1 MDSLPFCND
10 KHYPPGINMT
20 EFSKK
25 TMNDQLT
32 ASSGVTTVP
41 PDGFYI
47 DFKEG
52 AEEQYLSMLQAIKHV
67 GVFKG
72 DRTGTGTQDLFG
84 YQLRMDLSKGFPLL
98 TTKKMFTRGIF
109 EELLWFMSGDTN
121 NKTLQD
127 KKVKIWDAWADENGE
142 LGPIY
147 GAQFRRQSHY
157 KWIRPQVFEPDPEPA
172 FMLTA
177 KPGKGALGA
186 GEESTRLVKNGGI
199 YGDYDRDDAF
209 APMLKDV
216 WRNMI
221 SRCYNPDDSQFWRY
235 GGEGVHVCAGWR
247 VFAVFQKDAK
257 RLERWPCKADLPSVY
272 CLDKDTR
279 TGGNRYSPETCLWAN
294 REEQAQNTTQ
304 TRPFVAVS
312 PEGVGVL
319 FASKAE
325 AHDQHGLDPRS
336 VVKCL
341 KGNRK
346 EHHGWTNFQ
355 WVERPGEVLRFRHI
369 DQLQEV
375 VSNIRHNPNSR
386 RHIISLWSPGEI
398 GEMALP
404 PCHGLVIQF
413 SVSDGQLDCQ
423 MYQRS
428 ADVFLGVPFN
438 IASYA
443 LLIHIIA
450 GLTGLRP
457 GIFVHTF
464 GSVHIYNNHREQVDL
479 QLSRKPYPLPTLNV
493 RTFHRTPGDWKR
505 GIEPVL
511 TPPVSEWSIDDFL
524 KYCRGAKDFE
534 IVGYEHHPKIKA
546 EVSV

>member
-1 MDSLPFCND
+1 LTEFIKEDMND
-10 KHYPPGINMT
+10 KVGSDSP
-20 EFSKK
+20 
-25 TMNDQLT
+25 
-32 ASSGVTTVP
+32 GVTTAP
-41 PDGFYI
+41 TTKWYI
-47 DFKEG
+47 EFGES
-52 AEEQYLSMLQAIKHV
+52 AEEQYLAMLQAIKHV

-109 EELLWFMSGDTN
+109 EELLWMMSGDTN

-127 KKVKIWDAWADENGE
+127 KKVKIWNEWSPEDGD

-147 GAQFRRQSHY
+147 GKQFRRQSHY
-157 KWIRPQVFEPDPEPA
+157 KWIRPVVFDPDPDPE

-177 KPGKGALGA
+177 EPGA
-186 GEESTRLVKNGGI
+186 GRLRHEEEHTRLVKNGGI
-199 YGDYDRDDAF
+199 YGEYDRDDPF
-209 APMLKDV
+209 APLLKDV

-221 SRCYNPDDSQFWRY
+221 SRCYNPNDAQYGRY
-235 GGEGVHVCAGWR
+235 GGDGVHVCARWR
-247 VFAVFQKDAK
+247 VFANFQKDAK
-257 RLERWPCKADLPSVY
+257 RLERWVCKIDRPSQY
-272 CLDKDTR
+272 SLDKDTR
-279 TGGNRYSPETCLWAN
+279 TGGNRYGPETCLWAN
-294 REEQAQNTTQ
+294 REEQSQNTTQ

-319 FASKAE
+319 FASKSE
-325 AHDQHGLDPRS
+325 ARDRHGLDPRG

-341 KGNRK
+341 KGERK
-346 EHHGWTNFQ
+346 AHHGWTHFQ
-355 WVERPGEVLRFRHI
+355 WVERPDEVLRFRHI

-375 VSNIRHNPNSR
+375 VSGIRHNPNSR

-413 SVSDGQLDCQ
+413 SVSEGQLDCQ

-443 LLIHIIA
+443 LFTHIIA

-457 GIFVHTF
+457 GILVHTF
-464 GSVHIYNNHREQVDL
+464 GSVHIYNNHREQVEL
-479 QLSRKPYPLPTLNV
+479 QLSRKPYPLPTLNIK
-493 RTFHRTPGDWKR
+493 TFERRRSDAKG
-505 GIEPVL
+505 GLAMGMAPV
-511 TPPVSEWSIDDFL
+511 TQWSIDNFL
-524 KYCRGAKDFE
+524 QQCQGASDFE
-534 IVGYEHHPKIKA
+534 LINYQHHPKIKA